1 MNLEFQKDKELAV
14 DIKEDIDYFPVME
27 GKIGTTAIFFKP
39 QD

>member
-27 GKIGTTAIFFKP
+27 GGDGASATLFKP